1 MAFDWFKKK
10 SVDRVDGGE
19 LDIQPEGTSPSQ
31 AVEQQDRAPSALHHE
46 DKREQERKEK
56 LRRFIARVS
65 AVMER
70 VELLERKVDR
80 LEGRLGIRNE
90 SEKS

>member
-19 LDIQPEGTSPSQ
+19 LDIQPDTGVAEK
-31 AVEQQDRAPSALHHE
+31 AIEQSDEEKKEQDR
-46 DKREQERKEK
+46 KERI
-56 LRRFIARVS
+56 RRLIAKIS
-65 AVMER
+65 TVMER

-80 LEGRLGIRNE
+80 LEGRLGIKDEIQKRSE
-90 SEKS
+90 SD